1 MANEKE
7 LKDLSSKEE
16 LIELVEK
23 QEEELKWAR
32 ETKDYYF
39 AQNEKL
45 KAKLVAIE
53 NILRL

>member
-7 LKDLSSKEE
+7 LKDLTQEE
-16 LIELVEK
+16 LIALCEK